1 MTEGELK
8 QRIDAMLSERDRN
21 VARILLEHTL
31 PGMQKYYEEKV
42 EELRQQLFE
51 EKTEKLNHYE
61 IAITICERKDVRRF
75 EDVLFVMDSSDE
87 QQKEYVEKEDA
98 IYFPVWIAAD
108 EMEIRQYVKDG
119 IKGILHTEKE
129 EWEVHFSVIKND
141 TYCNIL
147 QQCFNRQAVIFSNL
161 TNMCF
166 VMCCSFGNFFNG

>member
-61 IAITICERKDVRRF
+61 IAITISETTAMADALIPCIG
-75 EDVLFVMDSSDE
+75 VLM
-87 QQKEYVEKEDA
+87 
-98 IYFPVWIAAD
+98 I
-108 EMEIRQYVKDG
+108 
-119 IKGILHTEKE
+119 
-129 EWEVHFSVIKND
+129 
-141 TYCNIL
+141 
-147 QQCFNRQAVIFSNL
+147 
-161 TNMCF
+161 
-166 VMCCSFGNFFNG
+166 